1 MDLAEGEVYV
11 EDIPPV
17 PNPVWDGAQQRV
29 VSWEEWLAARESA
42 D

>member
-17 PNPVWDGAQQRV
+17 LDPVWDEAQERV
-29 VSWEEWLAARESA
+29 VSQEEWLAARESG